1 MRFKRLDLNLLVALD
16 ALLRERNVSRAAEGL
31 NLSQSAMSNALAR
44 LRDYFNDDLLVQVG
58 RKMEL
63 TPQAESLAESVRD
76 ILLRIDTAIAVQ
88 PEFVPA
94 ESKRTFTLLVSEYT
108 TTVLIPALLSL
119 VHREAEHIAFRF
131 LPQTGSPE
139 AMLTSGDADLLIMPE
154 AFIPPGH
161 PFEPLYEDDFSCVV
175 WRDSAAFGHT
185 LSVDQYLAAPHI
197 IAEFTTARVSYEG
210 WFIKRHGV
218 ERRIA
223 AITPS
228 FLTLCPLVVGTDC
241 VATVHSRIARQA
253 ARALPIRLF
262 PAPMEIPTLVQ
273 TVQWHKYRSQDPGL
287 KWLRNRLQEAARLI
301 QAQ

>member
-16 ALLRERNVSRAAEGL
+16 ALLRERNVSRAADGL

-88 PEFVPA
+88 PEFIA
-94 ESKRTFTLLVSEYT
+94 ADSKRTFNLLVSEYT
-108 TTVLIPALLSL
+108 TSVLMPTLLSL
-119 VHREAEHIAFRF
+119 VHREAKNISFRF
-131 LPQTGSPE
+131 LPQNTSPE

-154 AFIPPGH
+154 NFIPPGH
-161 PFEPLYEDDFSCVV
+161 PSEQLYEDDFSCVV
-175 WRDSAAFGHT
+175 WRDSAAFGET
-185 LSVDQYLAAPHI
+185 LTVEEYLAASHI
-197 IAEFTTARVSYEG
+197 VAEFAAARASYES
-210 WFIKRHGV
+210 WFIKRYGA

-223 AITPS
+223 VVTPS

-241 VATVHSRIARQA
+241 IATVHSRIARQA
-253 ARALPIRLF
+253 LESLPIRLL
-262 PAPMEIPTLVQ
+262 PLPVEIPKLIQ
-273 TVQWHKYRSQDPGL
+273 MVQWHKYRSQDPGL
-287 KWLRNRLQEAARLI
+287 KWLRGHLRTAGQRI
-301 QAQ
+301 QTR